1 MRKRMIRLVVW
12 FLTWLEDKTESLH
25 EWVCRLRAETNYKL
39 RKPTEYVVIGEIGT
53 GRTFRYAKGY
63 ELIDGYELL
72 YDHVPKWAKKLP
84 VKTLELSQFDAMLK
98 NLYLVPLRDQ
108 VNNQSEIWGRS
119 PLEPLIPLQMAFGR
133 EAKIETV
140 ITNHTKEMNEDE
152 V

>member
-53 GRTFRYAKGY
+53 GRTYRYAKGY
-63 ELIDGYELL
+63 NVPIGFAQL
-72 YDHVPKWAKKLP
+72 YDHVPKWARR
-84 VKTLELSQFDAMLK
+84 LEIKSLSLSEVSAILKGHYLAAMEEHL
-98 NLYLVPLRDQ
+98 NGD
-108 VNNQSEIWGRS
+108 SIWGRS
-119 PLEPLIPLQMAFGR
+119 PLEPLIHAQLKYGK
-133 EAKIETV
+133 EIV
-140 ITNHTKEMNEDE
+140 ITNHTKEMNENE